1 VTGGQRNSSEHTT
14 DSEPAFD
21 VKKNAT
27 EAANNAQE
35 KLKTLRE
42 FDRRLVTG
50 FGQAPADSDFGGV
63 NQ

>member
-1 VTGGQRNSSEHTT
+1 VTGGQGNRSEHAT

-42 FDRRLVTG
+42 LDRCLVTG
-50 FGQAPADSDFGGV
+50 FDQVPADF
-63 NQ
+63 